1 MVPGCQVS
9 RCPPLRYGADL
20 SDIAMRGLVISA
32 PPRRQWS
39 CHSLIPG
46 VGRFACLVELYI
58 AWQISVIFWTY
69 SLGHYFVNNI
79 SAEYGVHEAGNVDQ
93 WDLMQWLT
101 GQFADKP
108 TRAIEFIKIT
118 DLLHY
123 LYAKPNPDPN
133 PNRIKYWQC
142 TKSVIY
148 PKTHL
153 ERLYTPNFK

>member
-1 MVPGCQVS
+1 MVPTCQVS
-9 RCPPLRYGADL
+9 RCEVSWFQRPLADSEVVIHSFLVLVDLLALLNCILPDKFL
-20 SDIAMRGLVISA
+20 S
-32 PPRRQWS
+32 
-39 CHSLIPG
+39 
-46 VGRFACLVELYI
+46 Y
-58 AWQISVIFWTY
+58 SVIIWTY